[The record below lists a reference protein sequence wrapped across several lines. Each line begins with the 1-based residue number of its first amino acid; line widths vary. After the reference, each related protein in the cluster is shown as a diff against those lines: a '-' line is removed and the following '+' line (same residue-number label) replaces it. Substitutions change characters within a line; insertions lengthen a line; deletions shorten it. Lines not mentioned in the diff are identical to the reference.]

1 LIAEGFQP
9 KGRNDDPA
17 RAKTLRLPSKLFVE
31 ATSSELDLFLLPND
45 CTKLPAAEVKV
56 RDRSNKATDI
66 FRSPHVIVA
75 KGFTSV
81 AFADFDVSFRHAL
94 RGISGPREDRELLIF
109 LAAYLRSSLA
119 RYFMFHTS
127 SNWGVSRQEVHVEE
141 LLRVPFPLPDMTAN
155 PRRSREIVKKVA
167 EIVTLAAK
175 QATGDFVDRAGIVR
189 QATDGIEKLIGEYFD
204 LLPIENVLI
213 DDTSRII
220 APSVRPTRARLVVP
234 TISQSTE
241 AQQGLYVKR
250 LCDTLNGWASS
261 GAFVV
266 QGYSIASA
274 NLGIAVAV
282 LQKSRAGATPFL
294 ELQGADGLL
303 TALDRLRGVT
313 AKRLNTFELIR
324 GAKVFDRDRLYVVK
338 PLGRRFWTETA
349 ALNDADEIA
358 GTILMNSPQG
368 AA

>member
-1 LIAEGFQP
+1 
-9 KGRNDDPA
+9 
-17 RAKTLRLPSKLFVE
+17 
-31 ATSSELDLFLLPND
+31 
-45 CTKLPAAEVKV
+45 
-56 RDRSNKATDI
+56 
-66 FRSPHVIVA
+66 
-75 KGFTSV
+75 
-81 AFADFDVSFRHAL
+81 
-94 RGISGPREDRELLIF
+94 
-109 LAAYLRSSLA
+109 
-119 RYFMFHTS
+119 
-127 SNWGVSRQEVHVEE
+127 
-141 LLRVPFPLPDMTAN
+141 MTAN